1 MIKEVGKI
9 ATSILGTIGRE
20 AARQI
25 SRNILVDVAANLAV
39 FP

>member
-25 SRNILVDVAANLAV
+25 SRNILGGRRH
-39 FP
+39 

>member
-20 AARQI
+20 AVRQI
-25 SRNILVDVAANLAV
+25 SRNILGGRRR
-39 FP
+39 